1 MPPGDPTAPEGRSES
16 GILQDLF
23 EHRCPRL
30 RNNDEETQSAMRRLP
45 GEFNGRARVRDENGE
60 EGAGGVV

>member
-1 MPPGDPTAPEGRSES
+1 MPPVIRRPRTVGRRAVSCKIYS
-16 GILQDLF
+16 NIDARADGTMMK
-23 EHRCPRL
+23 RS
-30 RNNDEETQSAMRRLP
+30 QSAMRRLP

>member
-1 MPPGDPTAPEGRSES
+1 MKRS
-16 GILQDLF
+16 
-23 EHRCPRL
+23 
-30 RNNDEETQSAMRRLP
+30 QSAMRRLP